1 MIATVQAYND
11 SLGAAK
17 WLVHP
22 LANLQFPNTPVDHAD
37 EVCGA
42 ILEELYPCLKKPI
55 VQILDCAVAALKTL
69 DLSDFVDVSDIFP
82 QPYAAMSTS
91 TIVPFDL
98 PSVLVP
104 PEVIELEVMST
115 ESSEDAPIKKE
126 EWPEYMLRLFDN
138 DVFVPRFILIL
149 DRLSRFNDLGDG

>member
-1 MIATVQAYND
+1 MQCPPQRIVY
-11 SLGAAK
+11 L
-17 WLVHP
+17 
-22 LANLQFPNTPVDHAD
+22 
-37 EVCGA
+37 
-42 ILEELYPCLKKPI
+42 LKTN

-69 DLSDFVDVSDIFP
+69 DLSDFADVSDIFP

-91 TIVPFDL
+91 TLVPFDL

-138 DVFVPRFILIL
+138 DVIVPGLFSSWT
-149 DRLSRFNDLGDG
+149 DSHASTT

>member
-1 MIATVQAYND
+1 MPTKYAMP
-11 SLGAAK
+11 SS
-17 WLVHP
+17 
-22 LANLQFPNTPVDHAD
+22 
-37 EVCGA
+37 
-42 ILEELYPCLKKPI
+42 KKCALIKNI

-91 TIVPFDL
+91 IIAPFDL

-138 DVFVPRFILIL
+138 DVTVPRLFSSWTDSHVLMT
-149 DRLSRFNDLGDG
+149 

>member
-1 MIATVQAYND
+1 
-11 SLGAAK
+11 
-17 WLVHP
+17 
-22 LANLQFPNTPVDHAD
+22 
-37 EVCGA
+37 
-42 ILEELYPCLKKPI
+42 
-55 VQILDCAVAALKTL
+55 
-69 DLSDFVDVSDIFP
+69 
-82 QPYAAMSTS
+82 MSTS